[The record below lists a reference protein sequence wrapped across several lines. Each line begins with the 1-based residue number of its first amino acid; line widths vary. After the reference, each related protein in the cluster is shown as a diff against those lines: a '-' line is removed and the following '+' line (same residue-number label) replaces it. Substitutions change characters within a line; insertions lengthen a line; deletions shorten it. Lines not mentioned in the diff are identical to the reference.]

1 MRRAELPI
9 TALPAWTKLNNVI
22 FNDISVDDMEGKG
35 FGLLADRPLSS
46 EDAFDIPVLL
56 RVPKDL
62 ILSAGAVGE
71 HARVDGEFRQLLAAA
86 GGVVGHHL
94 SRV

>member
-62 ILSAGAVGE
+62 ILSAEAVGE
-71 HARVDGEFRQLLAAA
+71 HARVDGEFRLLLAAA